1 MKIGWAYLGLAVI
14 LIFVGAYMGM
24 VQDRLFG
31 DLVMLVA
38 ILVVY
43 AGSKSLADADAAG
56 DLVENAGG
64 TPDSASD
71 DIEE

>member
-24 VQDRLFG
+24 VQDRLLG

-38 ILVVY
+38 IY